1 MHFTLHLMIHLT
13 MQSRGAPECTFNGRS
28 KNALSDLDGACEVA
42 LNSAF
47 EVALE
52 QRLWLLFLM
61 QLLTHICV
69 QNGSSTGGPDATL
82 KGALV
87 GRLNVGFEWVP
98 QCSL

>member
-28 KNALSDLDGACEVA
+28 KNALNDLDGACEVA

-52 QRLWLLFLM
+52 
-61 QLLTHICV
+61 
-69 QNGSSTGGPDATL
+69 
-82 KGALV
+82 
-87 GRLNVGFEWVP
+87 
-98 QCSL
+98 